1 MEFKKIKVKKNQ
13 QQEPIIIKE
22 IKYLNKVKQ
31 EPIKKTKIKIVDKK
45 VKIKV
50 KKNQVVD
57 KPIVKKI
64 IYENPSA
71 QMIDKLVNIK
81 KYIKPK
87 KQTTAIST
95 QTDEIVKPVKQVKV
109 KAVKKSTKPKKQ
121 SDLLKEEKTKYAN
134 IIGEFYVLN
143 DEVLKTGNPTKDQQK
158 KYEKILD
165 DYKNLMNDNFDMT
178 IFGDLI
184 EGGNLYLKI

>member
-13 QQEPIIIKE
+13 QPEPIIIKE

-31 EPIKKTKIKIVDKK
+31 EPVKKTKIKIVDKK

-50 KKNQVVD
+50 KKNRVID

-81 KYIKPK
+81 KSIKPK
-87 KQTTAIST
+87 KQTATIST
-95 QTDEIVKPVKQVKV
+95 QTDEVVKPVKQIKV
-109 KAVKKSTKPKKQ
+109 KPVKKSTKPKKQ
-121 SDLLKEEKTKYAN
+121 SDLSKEEKNKYAS

-143 DEVLKTGNPTKDQQK
+143 DEVLKTNKPTKEQQK